1 LVSTVES
8 EGLVRHAPW
17 FSARLRAL
25 SHVPRRS
32 SGSFQRISALR
43 GYLHRYWFEFG
54 GPRHTLPPGGRLG
67 CGVTA
72 VDRADAEHLL
82 VDGPFRGKPLPPVER
97 MIEDVD
103 VGELDAG
110 HVLPNIG
117 DVTQRGVW
125 FPRL

>member
-1 LVSTVES
+1 MSM
-8 EGLVRHAPW
+8 
-17 FSARLRAL
+17 
-25 SHVPRRS
+25 
-32 SGSFQRISALR
+32 LR
-43 GYLHRYWFEFG
+43 GHLHRYWFEFG
-54 GPRHTLPPGGRLG
+54 GPRHALPLGAWLG

-72 VDRADAEHLL
+72 VDRADAERLL

-97 MIEDVD
+97 IIEDVD